1 MRFTGHAGAVIP
13 IDKRRRHSDAK
24 LSPNVLYQ
32 RQGEFEQINV
42 GLYVSKGPLVG
53 GAWYR
58 FDDSFIALV
67 GIQTDVI
74 KFGYSYDVTISQLT
88 PSSGGSHELTMTI
101 NFDCRPTRTKFR
113 TISCPSF

>member
-13 IDKRRRHSDAK
+13 IDKRRRNSDAK

-32 RQGEFEQINV
+32 RQGEFQQINV

-67 GIQTDVI
+67 GVQTDVI

-101 NFDCRPTRTKFR
+101 QFDCKPVRTKFR
-113 TISCPSF
+113 TINCPSF